1 VKFTTFLTKLLF
13 FTKTLSLFYKT
24 YQMSTKILIIGACG
38 QIGTELT
45 HQLRKIYGTE
55 NVIASDIRKLNNEVV
70 NSGPFEVINALDFN
84 QIEHLVEIHQIDEVY
99 LMAALLSATAEKNPA
114 FAWDLNMNSLFHV
127 LNLAKAKKIKKIFWP
142 SSIAVFGPTTPKE
155 NTPQYTIMEPSTVY
169 GISKQAGERW
179 CEYYHTIFG
188 VDVRS
193 IRYPGLISWSTPPG
207 GGTTDYAVDI
217 FHKALSD
224 KTYECFL
231 ASETKMPMMYMDDA
245 IAATIQIMQAP
256 IEQIKIH
263 SSYNLAAMS
272 FTPTEIA
279 AEIKKHIPEFTIT
292 YQPDFRQKIADSWP
306 ASIDDT
312 EARKD
317 WNWKH
322 QFDLESMTVAMLDN
336 LSTAHLS

>member
-1 VKFTTFLTKLLF
+1 
-13 FTKTLSLFYKT
+13 
-24 YQMSTKILIIGACG
+24 MDTKILIIGACG

-45 HQLRKIYGTE
+45 HQLRAIYGTE
-55 NVIASDIRKLNNEVV
+55 NVIASDIRKLNNDVV
-70 NSGPFEVINALDFN
+70 HSGPFEVVNALDFN
-84 QIEHLVEIHQIDEVY
+84 QIEHLVEMHHITDVY

-169 GISKQAGERW
+169 GISKQSGERW
-179 CEYYHTIFG
+179 CEYYNHVFG

-193 IRYPGLISWSTPPG
+193 IRYPGLISWSTAPG

-217 FHKALSD
+217 YHKALSD
-224 KTYECFL
+224 GSYECFL
-231 ASETKMPMMYMDDA
+231 SAETKMPMMYMDDA
-245 IAATIQIMQAP
+245 IRATIAIMQADTKL
-256 IEQIKIH
+256 IKIR

-279 AEIKKHIPEFTIT
+279 AQIKKHIPEFTIT
-292 YQPDFRQKIADSWP
+292 YNPDFRQKIADSWP
-306 ASIDDT
+306 SSIDDT
-312 EARKD
+312 PARTD
-317 WNWKH
+317 WGWEH
-322 QFDLESMTVAMLDN
+322 RFDLNSTTQDMLD
-336 LSTAHLS
+336 HLK

>member
-1 VKFTTFLTKLLF
+1 
-13 FTKTLSLFYKT
+13 
-24 YQMSTKILIIGACG
+24 MNPKILIIGACG

-45 HQLRKIYGTE
+45 HRLRKLYGTE
-55 NVIASDIRKLNNEVV
+55 NVIASDIRKLNNDVV
-70 NSGPFEVINALDFN
+70 NSGPFEVVNALDFN
-84 QIEHLVEIHQIDEVY
+84 QIEHLVEIHHITDIY

-169 GISKQAGERW
+169 GISKQSGERW
-179 CEYYHTIFG
+179 CEYYNHIFG

-193 IRYPGLISWSTPPG
+193 VRYPGLISWSTPPG

-224 KTYECFL
+224 KKYECFL
-231 ASETKMPMMYMDDA
+231 SSETKMPMMYMDDA
-245 IAATIQIMQAP
+245 IDATIRIMQAP
-256 IEQIKIH
+256 TEQIKIR

-272 FTPTEIA
+272 FTPIEIA
-279 AEIKKHIPEFTIT
+279 AEIKKHIPEFSIT
-292 YQPDFRQKIADSWP
+292 YNPDFRQKIADSWP
-306 ASIDDT
+306 ASIDDS

-317 WNWKH
+317 WNWH
-322 QFDLESMTVAMLDN
+322 HEFNLETMTIDMLE
-336 LSTAHLS
+336 HLSAENHS

>member
-1 VKFTTFLTKLLF
+1 MLLTKIVY
-13 FTKTLSLFYKT
+13 LSFKIDK
-24 YQMSTKILIIGACG
+24 MSTKILIIGACG

-45 HQLRKIYGTE
+45 HKLREIYGTE
-55 NVIASDIRKLNNEVV
+55 NVIASDIRKLNTDVV
-70 NSGPFEVINALDFN
+70 NSGPFEVVNALDFN
-84 QIEHLVEIHQIDEVY
+84 QIEHLVELHQIDEIY

-127 LNLAKAKKIKKIFWP
+127 LNLAKAGKIKKIFWP

-155 NTPQYTIMEPSTVY
+155 NTPQYTVMEPSTVY

-179 CEYYHTIFG
+179 CEYYHNIFG

-193 IRYPGLISWSTPPG
+193 IRYPGLISWSSPPG

-231 ASETKMPMMYMDDA
+231 SSETKMPMMYMDDA

-256 IEQIKIH
+256 VEEIKIR

-292 YQPDFRQKIADSWP
+292 YEPDFRQKIADSWP
-306 ASIDDT
+306 ASIDDA

-322 QFDLESMTVAMLDN
+322 KFDLETMTTDMLE
-336 LSTAHLS
+336 HLK